1 MLTVSTG
8 DGEKVAPDQPVLG
21 TFPGTFPQWLSWVM
35 EDINTPPRD
44 FANVTRLEV
53 QKT

>member
-21 TFPGTFPQWLSWVM
+21 TFPGTSPNGSLG
-35 EDINTPPRD
+35 
-44 FANVTRLEV
+44 
-53 QKT
+53 